1 MEFFKNLFQNVTVKR
16 FAILIL
22 ISLLLISLGGMLNLV
37 LLTFLLAYIINSLQV
52 YISSKINRYVKV
64 NDKVVVLIIYTVL
77 IVLLVSGI
85 SNVLP
90 KIIAQS
96 KAISD
101 GLIHR
106 YNTPANDWLSE
117 YIMNTLIGL
126 DLQSYTKQ
134 GLGYVFKVGD
144 WGKTFFLSVLLSLF
158 FLLEKKRI
166 RSFTDKFKTSKI
178 AWFYNEMEY
187 FSRKFIVSFG
197 KVIEAQI
204 LIAIFNTILTT
215 IGLWILGF
223 HYLVALS
230 IVVFLL
236 SLIPVAGVIISLIPL
251 GIIALQLGG
260 VVMIVY
266 VIIMIMVIH
275 AFESYFL
282 NPRLMSSKTK
292 LPMFYTFVILI
303 FSEHFFGIWG
313 LIIGVPIFV
322 FLLDILD
329 VSYAETTK
337 ESTQDKQLDIK
348 KETID

>member
-1 MEFFKNLFQNVTVKR
+1 MDFLKKLFANVTVKR
-16 FAILIL
+16 FSILIL

-37 LLTFLLAYIINSLQV
+37 LLTFLLAYIINSLQGF
-52 YISSKINRYVKV
+52 ISSKINRYVRI
-64 NDKVVVLIIYTVL
+64 NDKIVVVTIYIVL

-90 KIIAQS
+90 KIISQY

-117 YIMNTLIGL
+117 YIMNTIIGL
-126 DLQSYTKQ
+126 DFQSYTKQ

-158 FLLEKKRI
+158 FLLEKNRI
-166 RSFTDKFKTSKI
+166 KNFTAKFKTSKI

-204 LIAIFNTILTT
+204 LIAIFNTIFTT

-230 IVVFLL
+230 IVVFVL

-251 GIIALQLGG
+251 SIIGLQLGG
-260 VVMIVY
+260 VMMVVYLIV
-266 VIIMIMVIH
+266 MIMVIH

-313 LIIGVPIFV
+313 LIIGVPVFV

-329 VSYAETTK
+329 VNYREETAGK
-337 ESTQDKQLDIK
+337 IK
-348 KETID
+348 SAQEPIK